1 MMATPETGLIG
12 VAILFVL
19 LLLGVPIGISLGTVG
34 LGGLALILGTEPA
47 LIKSGI
53 ILFGTLT
60 KYELGTLPL
69 FLLVAHLCFSAN
81 ASRDFFDVAAKFF
94 GHRRGGLAMA
104 SVAGCAGFS
113 AINGSSL
120 ATAATMG
127 LVAIPE
133 MRKAG
138 YSDAL
143 ATGTVAAGG
152 TLGPLIP
159 PSSALIV
166 FGIITEQSIGKL
178 FTAAIVPA
186 MTQMLFYLAVIAI
199 VVRLRPSIAPATPR
213 VPWAERWVALSRI
226 ADMLVLIGVMIGGIA
241 LGWFTPS
248 ESASIGVMGAILITA
263 RRKKFSLTMMR
274 GALHETLKT
283 SGFIYVILIG
293 ALIFSVFISACGLAE
308 AVGHFITDLHT
319 GKIVTLLMI
328 AVLLLLLGSVLDGLG
343 LMLLTTPIL
352 MPIVVSLGLT
362 PIWFGVFLVRATEIG
377 FVHPPIGMNLYVIH
391 GIVKDVS
398 LSRIFKGV
406 LPFLASDLVHLLLI
420 ILFPAI
426 VLGLPKWLGQ

>member
-1 MMATPETGLIG
+1 MMATPETGLVG
-12 VAILFVL
+12 VLILFGL
-19 LLLGVPIGISLGTVG
+19 LLLGIPIGVALGLVG
-34 LGGLALILGTEPA
+34 LGGLMLMIGAEAAI
-47 LIKSGI
+47 IKASVI
-53 ILFGTLT
+53 FFDTLT

-69 FLLVAHLCFSAN
+69 FLLVAHICFSAN

-94 GHRRGGLAMA
+94 GHRKGGLAIA
-104 SVAGCAGFS
+104 SVAGCAGFA

-127 LVAIPE
+127 LVAVPE

-166 FGIITEQSIGKL
+166 FGIITEQSI
-178 FTAAIVPA
+178 VPA
-186 MTQMLFYLAVIAI
+186 MTQMLFYFAVIALL
-199 VVRLRPSIAPATPR
+199 VQLRPGIAPASVR
-213 VPWAERWVALSRI
+213 APWRERWAALRKIGDMMLLI
-226 ADMLVLIGVMIGGIA
+226 ALMIGGIA

-248 ESASIGVMGAILITA
+248 EAASVGVAGALLICHF
-263 RRKKFSLTMMR
+263 RKQLSWVTLQ

-283 SGFIYVILIG
+283 SGFMYAIIIG
-293 ALIFSVFISACGLAE
+293 ALIFSVFVSVSGLAE
-308 AVGHFITDLHT
+308 AVGAFIAGLAA
-319 GKIVTLLMI
+319 GKIVTLLVI
-328 AVLLLLLGSVLDGLG
+328 AAFLLLLGSVLDGLG

-352 MPIVVSLGLT
+352 LPIITSLGLS
-362 PIWFGVFLVRATEIG
+362 PIWFGIFLVRATEIG
-377 FVHPPIGMNLYVIH
+377 FVHPPIGLNLYVIH
-391 GIVKDVS
+391 GIAKDVPIG
-398 LSRIFKGV
+398 RIFKGV
-406 LPFLASDLVHLLLI
+406 LPFLMSDLVHLLLL
-420 ILFPAI
+420 ILFPVI